1 MSNVKDSVSPV
12 RGITALS
19 STSAQTKTLADQMH
33 TPGGEPNIPGTVLVR
48 NWLDAPSPTLI

>member
-1 MSNVKDSVSPV
+1 VKDPASPV